1 MSPFTVTKRYGT
13 LRFMQAKKRTVK
25 APTKTGKIQ
34 RSRIRTVIKALHVM
48 PKSDGWVVTTSG
60 AEPLTQQFPRK
71 QDALEFGES
80 VAKQKKT
87 SLIVHRRDGRIEHV
101 DSYGADPFPPKDRN
115 H

>member
-1 MSPFTVTKRYGT
+1 ME
-13 LRFMQAKKRTVK
+13 AKKRTLK

-48 PKSDGWVVTTSG
+48 PKSNGWVVTTSG

-80 VAKQKKT
+80 VAKQKRT
-87 SLIVHRRDGRIEHV
+87 SLIVHRRDGRIEQV
-101 DSYGADPFPPKDRN
+101 DSYGAGPFPPKDRN